1 MMRLFCAL
9 MVALLPAFSDAA
21 NFKTAKL
28 QVLNKVTARVSELEV
43 KALLPASVG
52 ALDIEIKQCWH
63 SQSDERPEQ
72 AALMEIR
79 ERKSDIS
86 ETKLLFSGW
95 MFQSSPALSALEHPV
110 YDVSL
115 ITCE

>member
-1 MMRLFCAL
+1 MKRLCCAL
-9 MVALLPAFSDAA
+9 IVALLPALSYAA
-21 NFKTAKL
+21 NFKIAKL

-43 KALLPASVG
+43 KPLLPSSIG

-63 SQSDERPEQ
+63 SPNDARPEQ

-79 ERKSDIS
+79 ERKSEVAD
-86 ETKLLFSGW
+86 TKLLFSGW

-110 YDVSL
+110 YDVSV
-115 ITCE
+115 IRCE